1 MRRAIE
7 IIGSIVGLGL
17 FLLAYASKIANF
29 LGIFSLPSEL
39 KDALIV
45 LSQVPTLIS
54 WGALSIGLFCA
65 GYLIHDSGWHRP
77 ILAGIKTRAVRMDP
91 SQMIISGLAIIII
104 GVLIGAAII
113 GIGLWQQ
120 SKPAV
125 PSSTAQQVPPRP
137 TTATDVVPKLLP
149 DTDDGIIKWSRGYIL
164 SASGSSDAPIKIFG
178 FQATGQNESDEFIE
192 PLAGFIRSEITGRQ
206 FPILVND
213 NGTLVS
219 PEGYGIPARYQFQIG
234 AKLSEPGMSTVE
246 FLRDFGR
253 LTFEFRYGGHVYTKR
268 FSPEELEAEVRRTE
282 IDLRP
287 KPIRGAAGVRKREI
301 PKQ

>member
-1 MRRAIE
+1 MRRAVE

-17 FLLAYASKIANF
+17 FLLAHAGKIANF
-29 LGIFSLPSEL
+29 LGIFSIPSDL

-54 WGALSIGLFCA
+54 WGALLVGLFCV
-65 GYLIHDSGWHRP
+65 GYLIHDSDWHRP
-77 ILAGIKTRAVRMDP
+77 IIAGIKTRAVRMDP
-91 SQMIISGLAIIII
+91 SQIIIGGLAVIII
-104 GVLIGAAII
+104 GVLIGAAMV

-125 PSSTAQQVPPRP
+125 PSSMTQQVPPRP
-137 TTATDVVPKLLP
+137 TTATNIIPQLLP

-164 SASGSSDAPIKIFG
+164 SASGSSNAPIKIFG
-178 FQATGQNESDEFIE
+178 FQATGQNESDEFVE
-192 PLAGFIRSEITGRQ
+192 PLAGIIRSEITGRQ

-213 NGTLVS
+213 NGALVS
-219 PEGYGIPARYQFQIG
+219 PEGYGIPARHQFQIG
-234 AKLSEPGMSTVE
+234 AKLSEIGMSTVE

-253 LTFEFRYGGHVYTKR
+253 LTFEFRYGSHVYTKR

-287 KPIRGAAGVRKREI
+287 KPIHGATGVRKRET